1 MPSDPSVNLTQG
13 QSPLRHTIKQ
23 TSPHESIRMLGV
35 LLNPMGDFTDHMAM
49 LKAKAD
55 TFARRLRSPRL
66 NELDIAFFHR
76 SIYVPSM
83 RYSLAAVATNEEE
96 LSKVQS
102 QISRVSGYIY
112 VVRSRQPYA
121 TGLLNSVVLVCM
133 TFALRWE
140 LRL

>member
-1 MPSDPSVNLTQG
+1 
-13 QSPLRHTIKQ
+13 
-23 TSPHESIRMLGV
+23 
-35 LLNPMGDFTDHMAM
+35 
-49 LKAKAD
+49 
-55 TFARRLRSPRL
+55 
-66 NELDIAFFHR
+66 
-76 SIYVPSM
+76 M